1 VTTAASTGPGVS
13 ALAPAK
19 INLFLHV
26 GAVQADGYHPL
37 ASLVAFADV
46 GDRLTLTAADRLS
59 LTITGPFAGAL
70 SGEETGDNLVLK
82 ALRALGEAAGIGEP
96 GLHVTLDKQLP
107 IAAGLGGGSSDAG
120 AALRLARDFLGLT
133 FDDGALEV
141 VSQVVGADGPMC
153 LRGRSAWAEG
163 RGDILADAP
172 LPPLHALLV
181 NPKVP
186 SSTGAVYRAYDA
198 APVGGSDRPLDPQG
212 WSAAGVIDW
221 LGRQRNDLEAP
232 AVALAPA
239 ISAALEAVAGLS
251 GVRLTRMSGSG
262 ATVFALFD
270 NAEATQGAARDL
282 AAARPDWWIRPTL
295 LGA

>member
-1 VTTAASTGPGVS
+1 MSTAASTGPSVS

-37 ASLVAFADV
+37 ASLVVFADV
-46 GDRLTLTAADRLS
+46 GDRLTIEAADRLS

-70 SGEETGDNLVLK
+70 SHDEAGDNLVLK

-120 AALRLARDFLGLT
+120 AALRLARDFLGLEL
-133 FDDGALEV
+133 DEAALET

-153 LRGRSAWAEG
+153 LRARSAWAEG
-163 RGDILADAP
+163 RGDVLTDAP

-181 NPKVP
+181 NPMVP

-198 APVGGSDRPLDPQG
+198 APVGGSDRPADPQD

-221 LGRQRNDLEAP
+221 LDRQRNDLEAP

-239 ISAALEAVAGLS
+239 ISAALEAVAGLP
-251 GVRLTRMSGSG
+251 GARLTRMSGSG
-262 ATVFALFD
+262 ATVFGLFD
-270 NAEATQGAARDL
+270 DAEAAGAGARDL
-282 AAARPDWWIRPTL
+282 AAARPDWWTRPTL